1 MTDLGTPIAVIGQT
15 AAVPEGRRLYVGL
28 EGARG
33 LAAFLVAVRHL
44 QPAIEPI
51 IFDASFVA
59 VDLFF
64 LLSGFVM
71 ALSYE
76 DRLRSGRLS
85 VRRFLGLR
93 LIRVYP
99 LYVLGTLIGLLA
111 LGISGPLAA
120 ALPFAAL
127 ALPVPFD
134 PVAPFAFNPPGWSL
148 LFELIAC
155 AVYGLW
161 LSRAKASV
169 VAVVSALAGAGLLV
183 GIVWH
188 GNADIGFQRPLLLF
202 GVFRVLFSFSI
213 GILFCRYRRA
223 WPLAGAPLGNRAV
236 LTAYGVILVL
246 LCAPTGLTGALPM
259 TYDALVICVALPIVV
274 ALLIRSEP
282 SGALRRES
290 LVLGRFSYPLY
301 ATHATLYMLGERL
314 TGGWFTSL
322 RPVGGLLVLFSCIEG
337 ALLLDRYVDGP
348 VRAVL
353 KRRLMGEAG

>member
-1 MTDLGTPIAVIGQT
+1 MTELAAPTQATDRM

-33 LAAFLVAVRHL
+33 IAAILVAVRHL
-44 QPAIEPI
+44 QPAINPI
-51 IFDASFVA
+51 LLDASFLA

-76 DRLRSGRLS
+76 DRLRLGSLS
-85 VRRFLGLR
+85 ARRFFGLR

-99 LYVLGTLIGLLA
+99 LYALGTLIGLLA

-127 ALPVPFD
+127 VLPVPFE
-134 PVAPFAFNPPGWSL
+134 PVTPYAFNPPGWSL
-148 LFELIAC
+148 FFELIAC
-155 AVYGLW
+155 AIYGLW
-161 LSRAKASV
+161 LSRARAWV
-169 VAVVSALAGAGLLV
+169 VAVVAALAGAGLLV

-188 GNADIGFQRPLLLF
+188 GNADIGFQRSLLLF
-202 GVFRVLFSFSI
+202 GVFRVVFSFSI
-213 GILFCRYRRA
+213 GVLLCRYRRA

-236 LTAYGVILVL
+236 LAAYGVILVL
-246 LCAPTGLTGALPM
+246 LCAPTGLTGALPIV
-259 TYDALVICVALPIVV
+259 YDALAIGIALPIVV

-301 ATHATLYMLGERL
+301 ATHATIYMLGERL

-322 RPVGGLLVLFSCIEG
+322 RPVGGLLVLFSCIGG

-353 KRRLMGEAG
+353 KRRLMGGAG